1 MTAIAD
7 VMTHDVT
14 VVAPE
19 ADIQQA
25 ARLMRDR
32 DIGALPVYDGKQL
45 LGIVT
50 DRDIAVRA
58 TARGVAPSAGRVA
71 DVMSRNTAWCFDDQ
85 TVGEVL
91 QQMGDQQIR
100 RIPVVS
106 RDSMELAGMVSLG
119 DLAIR
124 QKSPIESTLEDISR
138 PVPLERQA
146 TGKQPDGP

>member
-1 MTAIAD
+1 MKAIAD
-7 VMTHDVT
+7 VMTRDVT
-14 VVAPE
+14 VVGPQ

-32 DIGALPVYDGKQL
+32 DVGALPVYEGKQL
-45 LGIVT
+45 MGIVT

-71 DVMSRNTAWCFDDQ
+71 DVMSPHTAWCYEDQ

-119 DLAIR
+119 DLATR
-124 QKSPIESTLEDISR
+124 QEAPIDSVLEDISR
-138 PVPLERQA
+138 PVPPQRQA
-146 TGKQPDGP
+146 TGKHPDER

>member
-1 MTAIAD
+1 MKAIAD
-7 VMTHDVT
+7 VMTRDVT
-14 VVAPE
+14 VVGPE

-32 DIGALPVYDGKQL
+32 DVGALPVHDGKQL

-58 TARGVAPSAGRVA
+58 TALGVAPAAGRVA
-71 DVMSRNTAWCFDDQ
+71 DVMSRDTAWCFEDQ
-85 TVGEVL
+85 SVGEVL

-106 RDSMELAGMVSLG
+106 RNSMELTGMVSLG
-119 DLAIR
+119 DLATR
-124 QKSPIESTLEDISR
+124 QDAPVDSTLEDISR
-138 PVPLERQA
+138 PAPPQRQA
-146 TGKQPDGP
+146 TGKHPGGH